1 MKNETKKSWVCIDAS
16 LVMLLVTPNP
26 IERQLDKLFATWQ
39 ETSTCLTAPT
49 HILYEVTSSLRRMVY
64 LKYLTSE
71 QGQQA
76 LEDFLALNI
85 ATTSSEQMVLD
96 AWNLSIRFNRP
107 RAYDSLYLA
116 VAQQYECEFWTA
128 DKRIYN
134 AVIDELSWVHCV
146 GLE

>member
-1 MKNETKKSWVCIDAS
+1 
-16 LVMLLVTPNP
+16 
-26 IERQLDKLFATWQ
+26 
-39 ETSTCLTAPT
+39 
-49 HILYEVTSSLRRMVY
+49 MVY
-64 LKYLTSE
+64 LKYITSE

-85 ATTSSEQMVLD
+85 ATTSNEQMVLD

-134 AVIDELSWVHCV
+134 AVKDELSWVHCV
-146 GLE
+146 GM